1 MTESTDWLEANDR
14 HLDASLK
21 VLRLRLERLA
31 ETVAASG
38 PQVATTVPVTQ
49 LPPDD
54 HGKGSWWRRG
64 EPVPAPEPVPA
75 LLPAPTSRRR
85 DLDAEVA
92 AAEADVREIEEGMS
106 SPPALAQLAQIFE
119 LHPYA
124 RDLLLL
130 VAAPELDP
138 GVGRLLI
145 SIHGQPWPTYSLAAQ
160 VLDEPDWESRSPGGA
175 LRRWRLVEADQSS
188 GAGLSTC
195 RLSVDERVLNELKG
209 LHHLD
214 ARLAGLVTAERPPAE
229 PLPESQQGTVEE
241 AVEATQLTD
250 GESALVLVQLVGAS
264 AACRR
269 VVAGHVARALNGE
282 LYRLQPRLLPT
293 SAEEVELLAALWHRE
308 VLLGSPVLLLDEE
321 DGDTAG
327 PGGVEAR
334 AFLARTG
341 GLALVGV
348 AEVARDLPASA
359 GIVEVGHPTR
369 QEQLGLWRS
378 ALALPEAGSA
388 SAVDTGLEQV
398 VEQFDLDAET
408 ISAVATKVRARGQVD
423 VADLWDAVRRQR
435 RPRLESAAQRI
446 RAVATWDDL
455 VLPEQQL
462 TQLEQIASQ
471 VRHRHR
477 VHRDWGFAARMNRG
491 LGVSVLFAGESGT
504 GKSMTAEVLARD
516 LDLDLFR
523 IDLSAVV
530 SKYIGETEKNLRHL
544 FDAAEGGGVILFFD
558 EADALFG
565 KRSEVKDA
573 HDRYANI
580 ETNYLLQRMEAYGGL
595 AILATNMRSAIDK
608 AFGRRMRF
616 VVEFPFPSRKDRLQM
631 WARAFPDDARVG
643 DLDLDQLA
651 RIDLTGAGIASA
663 ALAAAFTAAA
673 DDRAVSMADVLGAAR
688 EELRKLERPV
698 VESQFRLPTAEG
710 RAS

>member
-1 MTESTDWLEANDR
+1 MNGTTDWLSANDR
-14 HLDASLK
+14 HLEAALT
-21 VLRLRLERLA
+21 VLLLRLERLA
-31 ETVAASG
+31 ESVAASS
-38 PQVATTVPVTQ
+38 PQVITAVPVSQ
-49 LPPDD
+49 GSSDDD
-54 HGKGSWWRRG
+54 HARGSWWHRR
-64 EPVPAPEPVPA
+64 EPEPVPA
-75 LLPAPTSRRR
+75 LMRAPASRRR

-92 AAEADVREIEEGMS
+92 AAEADVREVELGMS
-106 SPPALAQLAQIFE
+106 PPPALTQLAQIFE
-119 LHPYA
+119 LHPFA

-130 VAAPELDP
+130 AAAPELDA
-138 GVGRLLI
+138 RIARILTTL
-145 SIHGQPWPTYSLAAQ
+145 HGQPWPTYSLAAQ

-175 LRRWRLVEADQSS
+175 LRRWRLVEADQSG

-214 ARLAGLVTAERPPAE
+214 TRLAGLLAAEGPPRD
-229 PLPESQQGTVEE
+229 PLPGSQQGSVDE

-269 VVAGHVARALNGE
+269 AVAGHVAQALNGE
-282 LYRLQPRLLPT
+282 LHRLLPRLLPT
-293 SAEEVELLAALWHRE
+293 SAEEVELLARLWHRE

-321 DGDTAG
+321 DGDLDG
-327 PGGVEAR
+327 PGGAEVR

-341 GLALVGV
+341 GLALVGGP
-348 AEVARDLPASA
+348 EVVGGLPASA
-359 GIVEVGHPTR
+359 GIVEVTHPTR
-369 QEQLGLWRS
+369 QEQLDLWRS
-378 ALALPEAGSA
+378 ALSLPGTGSTPEVEA
-388 SAVDTGLEQV
+388 GLEQV

-408 ISAVATKVRARGQVD
+408 IDAVAAKLRAGGGF
-423 VADLWDAVRRQR
+423 AASDLWDAVRRQR

-446 RAVATWDDL
+446 RPVATWDDL

-462 TQLEQIASQ
+462 AQLEQIASQ

-580 ETNYLLQRMEAYGGL
+580 ETNYLLQRMEGYGGL

-616 VVEFPFPSRKDRLQM
+616 VVEFPFPSREDRLQM
-631 WARAFPDDARVG
+631 WARAFPDDAEVE
-643 DLDLDQLA
+643 DLDLAQLA

-673 DDRAVSMADVLGAAR
+673 ADRAVSMPDVLGAAR
-688 EELRKLERPV
+688 EELRKLQRPV
-698 VESQFRLPTAEG
+698 VESQFRTPTVEG